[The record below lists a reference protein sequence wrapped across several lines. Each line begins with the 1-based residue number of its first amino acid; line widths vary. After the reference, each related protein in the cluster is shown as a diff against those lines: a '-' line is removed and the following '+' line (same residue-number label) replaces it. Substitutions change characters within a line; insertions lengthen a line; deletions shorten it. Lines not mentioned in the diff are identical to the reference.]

1 MLYLKSMSIRGFK
14 SIKSSDLLF
23 SKGFT
28 CIVGPNGS
36 GKSNICDALLF
47 GLGEN
52 ALHRLRVDRLEGLI
66 NDSYK
71 AKKGSIPKAYV
82 KLQFDGD
89 SSMELIRI
97 ASADGKSTFKLNG
110 KHMTRQEVL
119 EVLRS
124 YKIDANET
132 NTITQGEIAKLLEL
146 SPTERRELIEITSGI
161 KEFEDK
167 KKEALKEL
175 DQVNIK
181 IGEAK
186 IMLNERSG
194 FLEELAKEKE
204 AAEKYISINTRI
216 KALNYS
222 VLVGKEKLVK
232 DELEELD
239 KNILSLDSQKK
250 KIEEEINRYS
260 EKISELGIARQDM
273 TKQLSEGT
281 EAIGKI
287 NRRLEAANSEIIK
300 INVEL
305 EALEKDKQ
313 NTSNSISSLSR
324 EANEI
329 KSKLAI
335 NSKSIEDM
343 KVELAKIKMPDIQSG
358 EEDIKIEEKIAEIE
372 KKVEGK
378 EKEFQEKSSE
388 LAKIQADL
396 YVESSRYESLKSELS
411 AKNVDYSSLEAIKGE
426 IEKLNKELEEL
437 AESEQNEVAL
447 LSELRKKASEIDAKL
462 IELKEQ
468 RAMSRQGSDIN
479 NILSSKFSEK
489 DGFFGKASKLLSYE
503 DEYAYAVEAAAGN
516 RLEYFVVDSI
526 ETANKI
532 IKYLRDNKIG
542 RATFIP
548 LNDISIS
555 NKERLKEL
563 KPVIELVK
571 FEKRFEKAF
580 LYIFSD
586 TYLIDDISK
595 AKSFGLGH
603 RYVTIEGDLLEQSG
617 IVTGGMQ
624 KRLSLTMIEK
634 MIENLSKEKEEI
646 AASINSKLSK
656 VNELRK
662 AQAMAKI
669 RLDTKKLELDNES
682 KRLEETKKELDAK
695 RLELEKAGKSLE
707 AMHSKLDSLI
717 NSIENIKKD
726 LNELKGERTKLYE
739 ESMALVKNATK
750 SLSTEER
757 KRIEQERSR
766 AEAIKI
772 KIAELIKENELLSN
786 RLADINKEIS
796 SKKDEL
802 KQIEQ
807 LINEKNERMNILL
820 KEKKE
825 LEEKIK
831 SSGEANKGIYE
842 KLEKIE
848 SEIAKLSNEQ
858 GKLSGESSNIDSK
871 LQEMKMRRSQ
881 LEVRLGDLRAE
892 ISVYANEN
900 IEMLNGKIEE
910 MEREASLLSD
920 KLKELGNVNLKA
932 PEIYKEKEKDVAE
945 AKSKVE
951 MLESEREAI
960 LKMIEEIDAKKYS
973 IFMETFNA
981 VSKNFSK
988 LYSYISDDKA
998 ELVLSDERDPFNSE
1012 LLIKVKTKNNI
1023 AKRAESMSGGERSML
1038 MLTLVFAIHMYK
1050 PSSIYIFDEI
1060 DAALDKENSKK
1071 LSQLL
1076 KQLSTDSQFIVV
1088 SHNDTLISN
1097 ADAAIGVAKVN
1108 GESKIFGLQVSSI
1121 INNMN
1126 SVGDEK
1132 KQ

>member
-52 ALHRLRVDRLEGLI
+52 ALHRLRVDKLEGLI

-71 AKKGSIPKAYV
+71 AKKGSTPKAYV

-89 SSMELIRI
+89 SSMELIRV
-97 ASADGKSTFKLNG
+97 ASADGKSAFKLNG

-124 YKIDANET
+124 YKMDANET

-146 SPTERRELIEITSGI
+146 SPKERRELIEVTSGI

-204 AAEKYISINTRI
+204 AAEKYISMSARI

-239 KNILSLDSQKK
+239 KNIHLLDSQKK
-250 KIEEEINRYS
+250 KIEEEIKGYS

-273 TKQLSEGT
+273 TKQLTEGT
-281 EAIGKI
+281 EAIGNI
-287 NRRLEAANSEIIK
+287 SRRLEATNSEIVK

-313 NTSNSISSLSR
+313 NASNSISSLGK
-324 EANEI
+324 EADEI
-329 KSKLAI
+329 NSKLAI
-335 NSKSIEDM
+335 NSKSVEDM
-343 KVELAKIKMPDIQSG
+343 RVELAKIKIPDTSSS
-358 EEDIKIEEKIAEIE
+358 EENIDIEEKIVEIE
-372 KKVEGK
+372 KKVESK

-396 YVESSRYESLKSELS
+396 YVESSRYESLKSEV
-411 AKNVDYSSLEAIKGE
+411 AKNIDYSSLDAIKNE
-426 IEKLNKELEEL
+426 IEKLNKEIEDL
-437 AESEQNEVAL
+437 AKNEQKEATL
-447 LSELRKKASEIDAKL
+447 LSELRNKAGEIDTKL

-468 RAMSRQGSDIN
+468 RAMSRQGSDIS

-503 DEYAYAVEAAAGN
+503 NEYAYAVEAAAGN

-532 IKYLRDNKIG
+532 IKYLRENKIG

-548 LNDISIS
+548 LNDINIS
-555 NKERLKEL
+555 SKERLKEL

-580 LYIFSD
+580 MYIFSD

-603 RYVTIEGDLLEQSG
+603 RYVTIEGDLVEQSG

-624 KRLSLTMIEK
+624 KKLSLTLIEK
-634 MIENLSKEKEEI
+634 MIENLSKEKESI
-646 AASINSKLSK
+646 AASINNQISKI
-656 VNELRK
+656 NELRK

-669 RLDTKKLELDNES
+669 SLDNKKLELDNES
-682 KRLEETKKELDAK
+682 KRLEAAKKELDAK
-695 RLELEKAGKSLE
+695 RLEFEKAGKSLE

-717 NSIENIKKD
+717 NSIESIKKD

-750 SLSTEER
+750 SLSREER

-786 RLADINKEIS
+786 RLADINKEIA

-802 KQIEQ
+802 KQIER
-807 LINEKNERMNILL
+807 LIDEKNARMNTLL

-858 GKLSGESSNIDSK
+858 GKLSGESSNINSK

-920 KLKELGNVNLKA
+920 KLRELGNVNLKA

-1012 LLIKVKTKNNI
+1012 LLIKVKTKNNV
-1023 AKRAESMSGGERSML
+1023 AKRAESMSGGELSML

-1076 KQLSTDSQFIVV
+1076 KQLSADSQFIVV

-1121 INNMN
+1121 VNNMN

>member
-1 MLYLKSMSIRGFK
+1 MLYLKGMSIRGFK
-14 SIKSSDLLF
+14 SIKSADLLF

-52 ALHRLRVDRLEGLI
+52 ALHRLRVDKIENLI
-66 NDSYK
+66 NDSYR
-71 AKKGSIPKAYV
+71 AKKGSTPKAYV

-89 SSMELIRI
+89 TSMELIRI
-97 ASADGKSTFKLNG
+97 ASADGKSAFKLNG

-124 YKIDANET
+124 YKMDANET
-132 NTITQGEIAKLLEL
+132 NTITQGEITKLLEL
-146 SPTERRELIEITSGI
+146 SPKERRELIEITSGI

-175 DQVNIK
+175 DQVNMK

-186 IMLNERSG
+186 IMLNERTG

-204 AAEKYISINTRI
+204 AAEKYISMNDRI

-222 VLVGKEKLVK
+222 VLVGKEKIVK
-232 DELEELD
+232 DEIEELD

-250 KIEEEINRYS
+250 KIEEEIKNYN

-273 TKQLSEGT
+273 TKQLSEST
-281 EAIGKI
+281 EAIGSI
-287 NRRLEAANSEIIK
+287 SRRLEATNSEIVK
-300 INVEL
+300 INVEV

-313 NTSNSISSLSR
+313 NASNSISLLSK
-324 EANEI
+324 EADEI
-329 KSKLAI
+329 KNKLAI
-335 NSKSIEDM
+335 NAKSVEDM
-343 KVELAKIKMPDIQSG
+343 RVELAKIKIPDMPSG
-358 EEDIKIEEKIAEIE
+358 EEDTNIEEKIAEIE
-372 KKVEGK
+372 KEIESK
-378 EKEFQEKSSE
+378 EKELQEKSSE

-396 YVESSRYESLKSELS
+396 YVESSKYESLKSELS
-411 AKNVDYSSLEAIKGE
+411 AKNIDYSSLDAIKSE

-437 AESEQNEVAL
+437 ANAEQKEEAL
-447 LSELRKKASEIDAKL
+447 LSELRSKAGEIDAKL

-468 RAMSRQGSDIN
+468 RAMSRQGSDIS

-503 DEYAYAVEAAAGN
+503 NEYAYAVEAAAGN

-532 IKYLRDNKIG
+532 IKYLRENKIG

-548 LNDISIS
+548 LNDITIS
-555 NKERLKEL
+555 GKEKPNGL

-571 FEKRFEKAF
+571 FEKKFEKAF
-580 LYIFSD
+580 MYIFSD

-603 RYVTIEGDLLEQSG
+603 RYVTLEGDLVEQSG

-624 KRLSLTMIEK
+624 KKLSLTLIEK
-634 MIENLSKEKEEI
+634 MIENLNNEKESI
-646 AASINSKLSK
+646 STSINNQLSK
-656 VNELRK
+656 INELRK
-662 AQAMAKI
+662 AQATAKI
-669 RLDTKKLELDNES
+669 RLDDKKLELDNES
-682 KRLEETKKELDAK
+682 KRLEAAKNELDAK
-695 RLELEKAGKSLE
+695 RLELEKASKSLE

-717 NSIENIKKD
+717 SSIESIKKD
-726 LNELKGERTKLYE
+726 LNELKGERNKLYE
-739 ESMALVKNATK
+739 ESMALVKSAAK
-750 SLSTEER
+750 SLSREER
-757 KRIEQERSR
+757 KKIEQERSR

-786 RLADINKEIS
+786 RLEEINKEIL
-796 SKKDEL
+796 SKKNEL

-807 LINEKNERMNILL
+807 LISEKNARMNALL
-820 KEKKE
+820 NEKKE

-858 GKLSGESSNIDSK
+858 GKLIGESNNIDSK

-892 ISVYANEN
+892 ISVYANEK
-900 IEMLNGKIEE
+900 IEILNGKIEE
-910 MEREASLLSD
+910 MEREASVLSE

-932 PEIYKEKEKDVAE
+932 PEIYKEKEKDVAD

-951 MLESEREAI
+951 MLENEREAI
-960 LKMIEEIDAKKYS
+960 LKMIEEIDTKKYN

-1012 LLIKVKTKNNI
+1012 LLIKVKTKNNVT
-1023 AKRAESMSGGERSML
+1023 KRAESMSGGELSML

-1076 KQLSTDSQFIVV
+1076 KQLSADSQFIVV

-1121 INNMN
+1121 VNNM

>member
-1 MLYLKSMSIRGFK
+1 MLYLKGMSIRGFK
-14 SIKSSDLLF
+14 SIKSADLLF

-52 ALHRLRVDRLEGLI
+52 ALHRLRVDKIENLI
-66 NDSYK
+66 NDSYR
-71 AKKGSIPKAYV
+71 AKKGSTPKAYV

-89 SSMELIRI
+89 TSMELIRI
-97 ASADGKSTFKLNG
+97 ASADGKSAFRLNG

-124 YKIDANET
+124 YKMDANET
-132 NTITQGEIAKLLEL
+132 NTITQGEITKLLEL
-146 SPTERRELIEITSGI
+146 SPKERRELIEITSGI

-175 DQVNIK
+175 DQVNMK

-194 FLEELAKEKE
+194 FLDELAKEKE
-204 AAEKYISINTRI
+204 AAEKYMSMSARI

-222 VLVGKEKLVK
+222 VLVGKEKLVNN
-232 DELEELD
+232 ELEELD
-239 KNILSLDSQKK
+239 KNILLLDSQKK
-250 KIEEEINRYS
+250 KIEEEIKGYS

-273 TKQLSEGT
+273 TKQLSEST
-281 EAIGKI
+281 EAIGNI
-287 NRRLEAANSEIIK
+287 SRRLEATNSEIVK

-313 NTSNSISSLSR
+313 NASDLISSLSK
-324 EANEI
+324 EADEI
-329 KSKLAI
+329 KNKLAI
-335 NSKSIEDM
+335 NSKNIEDM
-343 KVELAKIKMPDIQSG
+343 RIELAKIKIPEMPSS
-358 EEDIKIEEKIAEIE
+358 EENIDIEEKIVEIE
-372 KKVEGK
+372 KKVESK

-411 AKNVDYSSLEAIKGE
+411 AKNIDYSSLNTIKSEIDKLSRE
-426 IEKLNKELEEL
+426 IEDL
-437 AESEQNEVAL
+437 AKNEQKEVAL
-447 LSELRKKASEIDAKL
+447 LNELRNKAGEIDAKI

-468 RAMSRQGSDIN
+468 RAMSRQGSDIS

-503 DEYAYAVEAAAGN
+503 NEYAYAVEAAAGN

-532 IKYLRDNKIG
+532 IKYLRENKIG

-548 LNDISIS
+548 LNDINIS
-555 NKERLKEL
+555 SKERLKEL

-580 LYIFSD
+580 AYIFSD
-586 TYLIDDISK
+586 TYLIDDINK

-603 RYVTIEGDLLEQSG
+603 RYVTIEGDLVEQSG

-624 KRLSLTMIEK
+624 KKLSLTLIEK
-634 MIENLSKEKEEI
+634 MIENLSNEKESI
-646 AASINSKLSK
+646 AASINNQLSK
-656 VNELRK
+656 INELRK

-669 RLDTKKLELDNES
+669 NLDNKRLELDNEN
-682 KRLEETKKELDAK
+682 KKLEAAKKELDAK
-695 RLELEKAGKSLE
+695 RLELDRAGKSLE
-707 AMHSKLDSLI
+707 AMHSKLDNLI
-717 NSIENIKKD
+717 NSIESIKKD
-726 LNELKGERTKLYE
+726 LNELKGERAKLYE
-739 ESMALVKNATK
+739 ESMAFVKNATK
-750 SLSTEER
+750 SLSREER

-786 RLADINKEIS
+786 RLEEIKKEIL
-796 SKKDEL
+796 SKKGEL
-802 KQIEQ
+802 KQIER
-807 LINEKNERMNILL
+807 LISEKNARMNTLLNEKE
-820 KEKKE
+820 E

-831 SSGEANKGIYE
+831 SSGEANRGIYE

-858 GKLSGESSNIDSK
+858 GKLSGESSSIDSK

-892 ISVYANEN
+892 ISVYANEK
-900 IEMLNGKIEE
+900 IEILNGKIEE
-910 MEREASLLSD
+910 MEREASVLSE

-932 PEIYKEKEKDVAE
+932 PEIYKEKEKDVVE

-960 LKMIEEIDAKKYS
+960 LKMIEEIDTKKYN
-973 IFMETFNA
+973 IFMDTFNA

-1012 LLIKVKTKNNI
+1012 LLIKVKTKSNVT
-1023 AKRAESMSGGERSML
+1023 KRAESMSGGELSML

-1076 KQLSTDSQFIVV
+1076 KQLSADSQFIVV

-1121 INNMN
+1121 MNNM

>member
-1 MLYLKSMSIRGFK
+1 MSIRGFK
-14 SIKSSDLLF
+14 SIKSADLLF

-52 ALHRLRVDRLEGLI
+52 ALHRLRVDKIENLI
-66 NDSYK
+66 NDSYR
-71 AKKGSIPKAYV
+71 AKKGSTPKAYV

-89 SSMELIRI
+89 TSMELIRI
-97 ASADGKSTFKLNG
+97 ASADGKSAFKLNG
-110 KHMTRQEVL
+110 KNMTRQEVL

-124 YKIDANET
+124 YKMDANET
-132 NTITQGEIAKLLEL
+132 NTITQGEITKLLEL
-146 SPTERRELIEITSGI
+146 SPKERRELIEITSGI

-175 DQVNIK
+175 DQVNMK

-186 IMLNERSG
+186 IMLNERTG

-204 AAEKYISINTRI
+204 AAEKYISMNDRI

-222 VLVGKEKLVK
+222 VLVGKEKIVK
-232 DELEELD
+232 DEIEELD

-250 KIEEEINRYS
+250 KIEEEIKNYN

-273 TKQLSEGT
+273 TKQLSEST
-281 EAIGKI
+281 EAIGSI
-287 NRRLEAANSEIIK
+287 SRRLEATNSEIVK
-300 INVEL
+300 INVEV

-313 NTSNSISSLSR
+313 NASNSINSLSK
-324 EANEI
+324 EADEI
-329 KSKLAI
+329 KNKLAI
-335 NSKSIEDM
+335 NAKSVEDM
-343 KVELAKIKMPDIQSG
+343 RVELAKIKIPDMPSG
-358 EEDIKIEEKIAEIE
+358 EEDTNIEEKIAEIE
-372 KKVEGK
+372 KEIENK
-378 EKEFQEKSSE
+378 EKELQEKSSE

-396 YVESSRYESLKSELS
+396 YVESSKYESLKSELS
-411 AKNVDYSSLEAIKGE
+411 AKNIDYSSLDAIKSE

-437 AESEQNEVAL
+437 ANSEQKEEAL
-447 LSELRKKASEIDAKL
+447 LSELRSKAGEIDAKL

-468 RAMSRQGSDIN
+468 RAMSRQGSDIS

-503 DEYAYAVEAAAGN
+503 NEYAYAVEAAAGN

-532 IKYLRDNKIG
+532 IKYLRENKIG

-548 LNDISIS
+548 LNDITIS
-555 NKERLKEL
+555 GKEKLNGL

-571 FEKRFEKAF
+571 FEKKFEKAF
-580 LYIFSD
+580 MYIFSD

-603 RYVTIEGDLLEQSG
+603 RYVTLEGDLVEQSG

-624 KRLSLTMIEK
+624 KKLSLTLIEK
-634 MIENLSKEKEEI
+634 MIENLNNEKESI
-646 AASINSKLSK
+646 STSINNQLSK
-656 VNELRK
+656 INELRK
-662 AQAMAKI
+662 AQATAKI
-669 RLDTKKLELDNES
+669 RLDDKKLELDNES
-682 KRLEETKKELDAK
+682 KRLEAAKNELDAK
-695 RLELEKAGKSLE
+695 RLELEKASKSLE

-717 NSIENIKKD
+717 SSIESIKKD
-726 LNELKGERTKLYE
+726 LNELKGERNKLYE
-739 ESMALVKNATK
+739 ESMALVKSAAK
-750 SLSTEER
+750 SLSREER
-757 KRIEQERSR
+757 KKIEQERSR

-786 RLADINKEIS
+786 RLEEINKEIL

-807 LINEKNERMNILL
+807 LISEKNARMNALL
-820 KEKKE
+820 NEKKE

-858 GKLSGESSNIDSK
+858 GKLSGESNNIDSK

-892 ISVYANEN
+892 ISVYANEK
-900 IEMLNGKIEE
+900 IEILNGKIEE
-910 MEREASLLSD
+910 MEREASVLSE

-951 MLESEREAI
+951 MLENEREAI
-960 LKMIEEIDAKKYS
+960 LKMIEEIDTKKYN

-1012 LLIKVKTKNNI
+1012 LLIKVKTKNNVT
-1023 AKRAESMSGGERSML
+1023 KRAESMSGGELSML

-1076 KQLSTDSQFIVV
+1076 KQLSADSQFIVV

-1121 INNMN
+1121 VNNM

>member
-1 MLYLKSMSIRGFK
+1 MLYLKGMSIRGFK
-14 SIKSSDLLF
+14 SIKSADLLF

-52 ALHRLRVDRLEGLI
+52 ALHRLRVDKIENLI
-66 NDSYK
+66 NDSYR
-71 AKKGSIPKAYV
+71 AKKGSTPKAYV

-89 SSMELIRI
+89 TSMEIIRI
-97 ASADGKSTFKLNG
+97 ASADGKSAFKLNG

-124 YKIDANET
+124 YKMDANET
-132 NTITQGEIAKLLEL
+132 NTITQGEITKLLEL
-146 SPTERRELIEITSGI
+146 SPKERRELIEITSGI

-175 DQVNIK
+175 DQVNMK

-186 IMLNERSG
+186 IMLNERTG

-204 AAEKYISINTRI
+204 AAEKYISMNDRI

-222 VLVGKEKLVK
+222 VLVGKEKIVK
-232 DELEELD
+232 DEIEELD

-250 KIEEEINRYS
+250 KIEEEIKGYN

-273 TKQLSEGT
+273 TKQLSEST
-281 EAIGKI
+281 EAIGSI
-287 NRRLEAANSEIIK
+287 SRRLEATNSEIVK
-300 INVEL
+300 INVEV

-313 NTSNSISSLSR
+313 NASNSINSLSK
-324 EANEI
+324 EADEI
-329 KSKLAI
+329 KNKLAI
-335 NSKSIEDM
+335 NAKSIENM
-343 KVELAKIKMPDIQSG
+343 RVELAKIKIPDMPSG
-358 EEDIKIEEKIAEIE
+358 EEDTNIEEKIAEIE
-372 KKVEGK
+372 KEIENK
-378 EKEFQEKSSE
+378 EKELQEKSSE

-396 YVESSRYESLKSELS
+396 YVESSKYESLKSELS
-411 AKNVDYSSLEAIKGE
+411 AKNIDYSSLDVIKRE

-437 AESEQNEVAL
+437 ANAEQKEEAL
-447 LSELRKKASEIDAKL
+447 LSELRSKAGEIDAKL

-468 RAMSRQGSDIN
+468 RAMSRQGSDIS

-503 DEYAYAVEAAAGN
+503 NEYAYAVEAAAGN

-532 IKYLRDNKIG
+532 IKYLRENKIG

-548 LNDISIS
+548 LNDITIS
-555 NKERLKEL
+555 GKEKLNGL

-571 FEKRFEKAF
+571 FEKKFEKAF
-580 LYIFSD
+580 MYIFSD

-603 RYVTIEGDLLEQSG
+603 RYVTLEGDLVEQSG

-624 KRLSLTMIEK
+624 KKLSLTLIEK
-634 MIENLSKEKEEI
+634 MIENLNNEKESI
-646 AASINSKLSK
+646 STSINNQLSK
-656 VNELRK
+656 INELRK
-662 AQAMAKI
+662 AQAMTKI
-669 RLDTKKLELDNES
+669 KLDDKKLELDNES
-682 KRLEETKKELDAK
+682 KRLEAAKNELDAK
-695 RLELEKAGKSLE
+695 RLELEKASKSLE

-717 NSIENIKKD
+717 SSIESIKKD
-726 LNELKGERTKLYE
+726 LNELKGERAKLYE
-739 ESMALVKNATK
+739 ESMALVKSAAK
-750 SLSTEER
+750 SLSREER
-757 KRIEQERSR
+757 KKIEQERSR

-786 RLADINKEIS
+786 RLEEINKEIL

-807 LINEKNERMNILL
+807 LISEKNARMNALL
-820 KEKKE
+820 NEKKE
-825 LEEKIK
+825 LEENIK

-892 ISVYANEN
+892 ISVYANEK

-910 MEREASLLSD
+910 MEREASVLSE

-960 LKMIEEIDAKKYS
+960 LKMIEEIDTKKYN

-1012 LLIKVKTKNNI
+1012 LLIKVKTKNNVT
-1023 AKRAESMSGGERSML
+1023 KRAESMSGGELSML

-1076 KQLSTDSQFIVV
+1076 KQLSADSQFIVV

-1121 INNMN
+1121 VNNM

>member
-14 SIKSSDLLF
+14 SIRSSDLLF

-52 ALHRLRVDRLEGLI
+52 ALHRLRVDKLEGLI

-71 AKKGSIPKAYV
+71 AKKGSTPKAYV

-89 SSMELIRI
+89 SSMELIRV
-97 ASADGKSTFKLNG
+97 ASADGKSAFKLNG

-124 YKIDANET
+124 YKMDANET

-146 SPTERRELIEITSGI
+146 SPKERRELIEVTSGI

-204 AAEKYISINTRI
+204 AAEKYISMSARI

-239 KNILSLDSQKK
+239 KNIHLLDSQKK
-250 KIEEEINRYS
+250 KIEEEIKGYS

-273 TKQLSEGT
+273 TKQLTEGT
-281 EAIGKI
+281 EAIGNI
-287 NRRLEAANSEIIK
+287 SRRLEATNSEIVK

-313 NTSNSISSLSR
+313 NASNSISSLGK
-324 EANEI
+324 EADEI
-329 KSKLAI
+329 NSKLAI
-335 NSKSIEDM
+335 NSKSVEDM
-343 KVELAKIKMPDIQSG
+343 RVELAKIKIPDTSSS
-358 EEDIKIEEKIAEIE
+358 EENIDIEEKIVEIE
-372 KKVEGK
+372 KKVESK

-396 YVESSRYESLKSELS
+396 YVESSRYESLKSEV
-411 AKNVDYSSLEAIKGE
+411 AKNIDYSSLDAIKNE
-426 IEKLNKELEEL
+426 IEKLNKEIEDL
-437 AESEQNEVAL
+437 AKNEQKEATL
-447 LSELRKKASEIDAKL
+447 LSELRNKAGEIDTKL

-468 RAMSRQGSDIN
+468 RAMSRQGSDIS

-503 DEYAYAVEAAAGN
+503 NEYAYAVEAAAGN

-532 IKYLRDNKIG
+532 IKYLRENKIG

-548 LNDISIS
+548 LNDINIS
-555 NKERLKEL
+555 SKERLKEL

-580 LYIFSD
+580 MYIFSD

-603 RYVTIEGDLLEQSG
+603 RYVTIEGDLVEQSG

-624 KRLSLTMIEK
+624 KKLSLTLIEK
-634 MIENLSKEKEEI
+634 MIENLSKEKESI
-646 AASINSKLSK
+646 AASINNQISKI
-656 VNELRK
+656 NELRK

-669 RLDTKKLELDNES
+669 SLDNKKLELDNES
-682 KRLEETKKELDAK
+682 KRLEAAKKELDAK

-717 NSIENIKKD
+717 NSIESIKKD

-750 SLSTEER
+750 SLSREER

-786 RLADINKEIS
+786 RLADINKEIA

-802 KQIEQ
+802 KQIER
-807 LINEKNERMNILL
+807 LIDEKNARMNTLL

-858 GKLSGESSNIDSK
+858 GKLSGESSNINSK

-920 KLKELGNVNLKA
+920 KLRELGNVNLKA

-1076 KQLSTDSQFIVV
+1076 KQLSAESQFIVV